1 MERISTFILKNPISF
16 YTLIIVFYMFL
27 CILYVY
33 LFPFEYAIQ
42 IKAKSNYASGKSLFN
57 TISDSQN
64 NVYEVANAWPLLHFR
79 SAEVFSKLETRKTFR
94 IRGYGLRIS
103 FIGLFPN
110 IVSAVEV

>member
-1 MERISTFILKNPISF
+1 M
-16 YTLIIVFYMFL
+16 YTLLLFGFMFL
-27 CILYVY
+27 SVLYVY
-33 LFPFEYAIQ
+33 FFPFERT
-42 IKAKSNYASGKSLFN
+42 IKIKDKSNYASGKSLFN

-79 SAEVFSKLETRKTFR
+79 AAEVFSKLESHKTFK

-110 IVSAVEV
+110 IVSAVEI